1 LGYIFVHLALIQE
14 DMRWFFKKIF
24 RLWGWKKEGH
34 IPNEIPKKIYVVIPH
49 TSNYDFPVGIL
60 LKFAYKMEVGFIAK
74 ASLFKWPIAWIF
86 KGLGGIPVDRK
97 KTTGFI
103 DAVVDKINTSEK
115 FCTAIAP
122 EGKRDKVNKLKKGY
136 YYIAKGANIP
146 IVYVKFDW
154 KNKITAFDKPHMPAE
169 TVEEELEYAREYFKD
184 TQGYHPEKSFGYPF
198 NQ

>member
-1 LGYIFVHLALIQE
+1 MMIS
-14 DMRWFFKKIF
+14 WIF
-24 RLWGWKKEGH
+24 RKLFSFWGWKKEGH
-34 IPNEIPKKIYVVIPH
+34 IPNEIPKKLYVVIPH
-49 TSNYDFPVGIL
+49 TSNWDFPVGIF

-74 ASLFKWPIAWIF
+74 SSLFKWPIGWIF
-86 KGLGGIPVDRK
+86 RGLGGIPVDRS

-103 DAVVDKINTSEK
+103 DSVVDTINKSER

-154 KNKITAFDKPHMPAE
+154 KTKTATFDEPHYVAE
-169 TVEEELEYAREYFKD
+169 TAELELHRAKEYFKD
-184 TQGYHPEKSFGYPF
+184 TVGYHAKKSFGYPF
-198 NQ
+198 EN